1 MTTRDLGTLRKAVD
15 DIDAVILSAI
25 GERARLAG
33 EIADAKAAGETPV
46 RDPAREAALLAHRAE
61 IGERLGLDPQFVRR
75 IFRELMSDSVHRQG
89 AALQAAG
96 EAHRPLVVAY
106 QGTEGAYGHLAACRA
121 FAPEPR
127 PVTLKAYPTF
137 RAMLEAV
144 QRGDADRGVLPI
156 ENSTT
161 GSVVEAYDLLTAL
174 NLAVAGEQ
182 YLEVRH
188 CLVGVADIALA
199 DIRAV
204 HSHPQALSQCSE
216 FLARLAGATPQ
227 EAANTAIA
235 AERVKALGDPAQ
247 VAIASEDAAA
257 HFGLLVL
264 RREIA
269 NQAANYTRFVLVA
282 AAPVPCDPRLAAK
295 VSILFGTR
303 HEHGALARCL
313 NVVAEEGLNLTKLE
327 SRPRPGMPWEYVFH
341 ADFEGHLDSP
351 RVQAAL
357 ARLAQHTMQLKVLG
371 GYPAAPVPG
380 RA

>member
-1 MTTRDLGTLRKAVD
+1 MSSRDLGTLRKAVD
-15 DIDAVILSAI
+15 DIDGVILSAL

-33 EIADAKAAGETPV
+33 EIAGVKAAGEAPV
-46 RDPAREAALLAHRAE
+46 RDPEREAALLKHRAE
-61 IGERLGLDPQFVRR
+61 AGERLGLDPQFVRR

-96 EAHRPLVVAY
+96 EDARALTVAY

-144 QRGDADRGVLPI
+144 QRGDADRAVLPI

-161 GSVVEAYDLLTAL
+161 GSVVESYDLLTAL
-174 NLAVAGEQ
+174 NLAVVGEQ

-188 CLVGVADIALA
+188 CLVGVADVALA
-199 DIRAV
+199 DIRGV

-216 FLARLAGATPQ
+216 FLARLPGATLH
-227 EAANTAIA
+227 EAANTALA
-235 AERVKALGDPAQ
+235 AQRVQQQGDPAEA
-247 VAIASEDAAA
+247 AIASEDAAA

-269 NQAANYTRFVLVA
+269 NQAANYTRFLIVA
-282 AAPVPCDPRLAAK
+282 AAPVACDPRLAAK
-295 VSILFGTR
+295 VSVLFGTR
-303 HEHGALARCL
+303 HQHGALARCL
-313 NVVAEEGLNLTKLE
+313 NVIADEGLNLTKLE
-327 SRPRPGMPWEYVFH
+327 SRPRPGAPWEYVFH
-341 ADFEGHLDSP
+341 ADFEGHLESP
-351 RVQAAL
+351 RVQSAL
-357 ARLAQHTMQLKVLG
+357 ARLAQATVQLKVLG
-371 GYPAAPVPG
+371 GYPAAPAPG
-380 RA
+380 RP